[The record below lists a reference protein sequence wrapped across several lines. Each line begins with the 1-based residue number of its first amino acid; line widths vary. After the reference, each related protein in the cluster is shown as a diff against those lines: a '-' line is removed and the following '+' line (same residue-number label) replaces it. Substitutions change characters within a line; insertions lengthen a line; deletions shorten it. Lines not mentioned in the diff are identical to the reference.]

1 MLTNFQIDKESFMD
15 KFEAAKFNLA
25 REIQG
30 QDTIFLIDRVISKIQ
45 EDLLANAKKINV
57 AKSKPITK
65 TDKNADSPQETL
77 KFIEEMRQKK
87 VETLIR
93 NAKPEER

>member
-1 MLTNFQIDKESFMD
+1 M
-15 KFEAAKFNLA
+15 
-25 REIQG
+25 
-30 QDTIFLIDRVISKIQ
+30 
-45 EDLLANAKKINV
+45 NV
-57 AKSKPITK
+57 LKAKPITK

-77 KFIEEMRQKK
+77 KLIEEMRQKK